1 MAVVDFVK
9 KNDTCAHK
17 HAVRAKNRALDF
29 GRNRARTIKV
39 RDLCISSSSL
49 VKCDGIPD
57 KPLDSVGQLAVVD
70 NDTKL
75 QVKHAST
82 P

>member
-1 MAVVDFVK
+1 MVKCDGIPDKPLDSVGQLAVVD
-9 KNDTCAHK
+9 NDTKLLHSL
-17 HAVRAKNRALDF
+17 H
-29 GRNRARTIKV
+29 TIIV